1 MVVIRINCCFATKHS
16 KSPKKTVT
24 HSAIS
29 PQQLESRPVTSVHIL
44 WTKLPKDQA
53 LPKRFYVALS
63 VGVVSHLSAV
73 GMYVR
78 STNAV
83 LYGVLYEVKALR
95 ARRRGVVPRLVIISS
110 R

>member
-44 WTKLPKDQA
+44 WTKIPKDQA
-53 LPKRFYVALS
+53 KRFYVALS